1 MVKLHL
7 ICGVLLFAFLGWAH
21 GLPVKDQEL
30 EEVLTK
36 LQELKRLNDEYLFYN
51 RILLSPTQYDG
62 SFATLPRTS
71 GGSPFGRNQR
81 SLDSI
86 GGGNLLKRASLDSI
100 GGGNLL
106 KK

>member
-1 MVKLHL
+1 MKK
-7 ICGVLLFAFLGWAH
+7 G
-21 GLPVKDQEL
+21 
-30 EEVLTK
+30 TK
-36 LQELKRLNDEYLFYN
+36 CKEDFVEEYLFYN
-51 RILLSPTQYDG
+51 RILLNSAAAGAYDG
-62 SFATLPRTS
+62 VFSAVPGRN
-71 GGSPFGRNQR
+71 GSPFGRNQR